1 MVVLSHIIQEALNK
15 KINEHAEAMKK
26 VACLKE
32 TLEQKDVSND
42 NSWAYKRYDSV
53 FVPTYIL
60 VAVGV
65 KIKDRLLTPL
75 SRDQP

>member
-42 NSWAYKRYDSV
+42 NS
-53 FVPTYIL
+53 
-60 VAVGV
+60 
-65 KIKDRLLTPL
+65 
-75 SRDQP
+75 